1 MTNLKRTA
9 SVKAV
14 DFCTLSSL
22 SRETIME
29 TKEYYPTIYLNFKKK
44 MKEYEDFDFNFRRK
58 MIKNVPYFRILSDD
72 VIEELVYSLTAKRF
86 ETDTVII
93 NSGDIVNKLMFLK
106 SGVLSVSVPLINS
119 SSVFLDTLNEGSCFC
134 IYTAHSPDL

>member
-1 MTNLKRTA
+1 
-9 SVKAV
+9 
-14 DFCTLSSL
+14 
-22 SRETIME
+22 ME

-93 NSGDIVNKLMFLK
+93 NSGDIVDKLMFLK
-106 SGVLSVSVPLINS
+106 SGVLSVSVPLLNS
-119 SSVFLDTLNEGSCFC
+119 PSIFLDTLNEGSCFC